1 MKLIAFVGHAEAQAP
16 HAMHFSL
23 SMSKA
28 LSCSAIAPE
37 GHASAQREHE
47 AFLFRIFTQC
57 AGSTWSALLSSL
69 SMISTMSIT
78 EGMATYLHFPESS
91 APCAQ
96 VLRACSR

>member
-28 LSCSAIAPE
+28 LSCSAIAP

-47 AFLFRIFTQC
+47 AFLFRYFH
-57 AGSTWSALLSSL
+57 AVRGVDMERLAFKP
-69 SMISTMSIT
+69 
-78 EGMATYLHFPESS
+78 LHDPDHV
-91 APCAQ
+91 P
-96 VLRACSR
+96 